1 MIKKISKEYDLKSA
15 KYIEPWPY
23 IVFNL
28 LAVDKPLTN
37 MIHATMIQQRFPEN
51 AKITRGTPI
60 YKNTKDGS
68 NDFNTFIFA
77 KSVDLFCQYL
87 FNDIY
92 EEIVKNIDNLKI

>member
-1 MIKKISKEYDLKSA
+1 MAIALEDNGSYVYLHYSKMLSKQKTNFQLVIKKISKEYDLKSA

-28 LAVDKPLTN
+28 LAVDKLLTN
-37 MIHATMIQQRFPEN
+37 MIHATIIQQKFPEN

-68 NDFNTFIFA
+68 RLELTN
-77 KSVDLFCQYL
+77 
-87 FNDIY
+87 
-92 EEIVKNIDNLKI
+92 